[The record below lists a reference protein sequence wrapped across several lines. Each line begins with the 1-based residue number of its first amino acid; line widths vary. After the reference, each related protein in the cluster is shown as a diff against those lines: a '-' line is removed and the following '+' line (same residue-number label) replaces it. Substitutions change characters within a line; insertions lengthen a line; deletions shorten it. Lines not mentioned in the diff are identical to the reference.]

1 MAFQSHHGLIMPA
14 HVLISFM
21 SSVKAANK
29 RTEKNK
35 KTTVTTPNS
44 ISEGEGQYSPVTE
57 GERAT
62 KFSVS
67 QEITELSDAK

>member
-1 MAFQSHHGLIMPA
+1 MPA
-14 HVLISFM
+14 PVLILFM

-35 KTTVTTPNS
+35 KTTVMTPNS
-44 ISEGEGQYSPVTE
+44 ISEGEGQYRPVTE

-62 KFSVS
+62 KLPVS
-67 QEITELSDAK
+67 